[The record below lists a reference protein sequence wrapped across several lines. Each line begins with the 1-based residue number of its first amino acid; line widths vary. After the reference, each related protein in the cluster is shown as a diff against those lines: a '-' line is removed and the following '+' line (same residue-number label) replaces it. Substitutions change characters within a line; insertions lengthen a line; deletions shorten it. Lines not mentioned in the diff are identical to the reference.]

1 MTTSIIDYSENQ
13 AFEHSLLR
21 HLVPIRDLHPEGRL
35 QMALKSHIVEMQ
47 MGEELLTSEE
57 HRWLLY
63 LIEGKIDLR
72 ERGKPPHL
80 VNSEDSRAYHPLFSE
95 KIHNV
100 HAVALTHCKVVR
112 FDKQLFATLLQQ
124 ELITGEELET
134 IEIDDV
140 ESNIFNAIMHA
151 FNIGQLK
158 LPSLPEIALKV
169 KTAISDPD
177 VNIRDVARIVES
189 DPAMAARLVQVVNSP
204 VSRGID
210 PVRSIKDAIV
220 RLGLAS
226 TRNLVMSYAVKQ
238 LFKAKSVL
246 LQIRMKQLYDHS
258 VEIAAI
264 SFALANESKKFSGDQ
279 LLLAGLIHDIGVIP
293 ILTYIDE
300 TGLEIDKET
309 ELENIISKLRSV
321 VGAMVIKH
329 WGFSNDMLTVVEHC
343 EDWHRDSGEKL
354 DICDMVLISQ
364 TYSMLKHKDVANLP
378 KIHEVPAFK
387 KLFPEEQNPEFALNV
402 FEQAQDEISEVKRL
416 LKI

>member
-1 MTTSIIDYSENQ
+1 MDLSENQ
-13 AFEHSLLR
+13 EFDHALLKR
-21 HLVPIRDLHPEGRL
+21 FVPIRDLQPEGRL
-35 QMALKSHIVEMQ
+35 QMASKSHVVEMQ

-72 ERGKPPHL
+72 ERGKKSHI

-95 KIHNV
+95 KMHHI
-100 HAVALTHCKVVR
+100 HAVAQTHCKVIR
-112 FDKQLFATLLQQ
+112 FDKQLFATLLEQ

-134 IEIDDV
+134 IEIGDI
-140 ESNIFNAIMHA
+140 ESNVFHAIMHA
-151 FNIGQLK
+151 FNIGRLK
-158 LPSLPEIALKV
+158 LPSLPEVAIKV
-169 KTAISDPD
+169 KAAVSDPN
-177 VNIRDVARIVES
+177 VNIKDVARIVES
-189 DPAMAARLVQVVNSP
+189 DPAMAARLIQVVNSP
-204 VSRGID
+204 VSRGLD

-226 TRNLVMSYAVKQ
+226 TRNIVMSYAVKQ
-238 LFKAKSVL
+238 LFKAKSAL
-246 LQIRMKQLYDHS
+246 LKARMKQLYEHS
-258 VEIAAI
+258 VEVAAI
-264 SFALANESKKFSGDQ
+264 SFALANESKKFSSDQ

-321 VGAMVIKH
+321 VGTMVIKH
-329 WGFSNDMLTVVEHC
+329 WGFPNDMLTVVEHC

-364 TYSMLKHKDVANLP
+364 AYSMLQHKDVTHLP

-387 KLFPEEQNPEFALNV
+387 KLFPEKQDPEFALHV
-402 FEQAQDEISEVKRL
+402 LEQAQDEIDEVKRL
-416 LKI
+416 LRI